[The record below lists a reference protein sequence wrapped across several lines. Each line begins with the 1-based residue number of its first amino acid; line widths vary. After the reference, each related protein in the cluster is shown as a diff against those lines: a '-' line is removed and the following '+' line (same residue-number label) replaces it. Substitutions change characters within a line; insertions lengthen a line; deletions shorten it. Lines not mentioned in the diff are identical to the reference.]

1 MVPGFGV
8 SAECQSIGTIEHNA
22 SPYWQDNGW
31 PLNKDGSCFISSTSC
46 QTIGTLHD
54 SGWTKAWCPGLVSRP
69 SAKAY
74 ELVAR
79 IRGLVI

>member
-31 PLNKDGSCFISSTSC
+31 PLNKDGSCCISFFGVSS
-46 QTIGTLHD
+46 
-54 SGWTKAWCPGLVSRP
+54 SMGLGIEGYRTCW
-69 SAKAY
+69 KD
-74 ELVAR
+74 EF
-79 IRGLVI
+79 

>member
-31 PLNKDGSCFISSTSC
+31 PLNKDGSSCISSTSC
-46 QTIGTLHD
+46 QSIGTVHE
-54 SGWTKAWCPGLVSRP
+54 SGWTKA
-69 SAKAY
+69 
-74 ELVAR
+74 
-79 IRGLVI
+79 